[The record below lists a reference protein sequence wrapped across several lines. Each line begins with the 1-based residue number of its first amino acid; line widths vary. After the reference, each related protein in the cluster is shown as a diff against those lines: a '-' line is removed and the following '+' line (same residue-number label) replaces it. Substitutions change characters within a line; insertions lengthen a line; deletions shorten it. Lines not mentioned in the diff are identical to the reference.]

1 MAKEPTFAAQIRS
14 DENREARVRRIRE
27 EVQGG
32 RYQVDDE
39 RLCLC
44 IVARTTDL
52 LASRLARRVLDS
64 GRPGC

>member
-1 MAKEPTFAAQIRS
+1 MAKQPTFAAQIRI
-14 DENREARVRRIRE
+14 DESREARVRRIRE

-44 IVARTTDL
+44 IAARTAELIAT
-52 LASRLARRVLDS
+52 SRRFMDARRAA
-64 GRPGC
+64 C